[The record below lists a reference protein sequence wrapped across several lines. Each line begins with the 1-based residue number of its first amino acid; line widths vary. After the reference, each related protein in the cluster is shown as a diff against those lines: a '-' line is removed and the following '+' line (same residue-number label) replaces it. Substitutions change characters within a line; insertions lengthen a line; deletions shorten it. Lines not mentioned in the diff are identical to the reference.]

1 MYTILIVDDEKIE
14 RNGIKFLLKKQAEP
28 FEIYEAPN
36 GKAALEQL
44 CSMRNQGKKIDILI
58 FFHGDV
64 FSVVIA
70 VKIRNMRK

>member
-1 MYTILIVDDEKIE
+1 MGNGMYTILIVDDEKIE

-44 CSMRNQGKKIDILI
+44 CSMRN
-58 FFHGDV
+58 
-64 FSVVIA
+64 
-70 VKIRNMRK
+70 

>member
-1 MYTILIVDDEKIE
+1 MDRMGNGMYTILIVDDEKIE

-44 CSMRNQGKKIDILI
+44 CSMRNSGEKDRYIAD
-58 FFHGDV
+58 DV
-64 FSVVIA
+64 KCRLWTA
-70 VKIRNMRK
+70 